1 MNMLFQLTV
10 NAISNDVESVAL
22 QAIEFWTTIS
32 EEEIYRNEEA
42 EELNKESSS
51 MVRLFCYFC
60 DFPTYAC
67 QF

>member
-51 MVRLFCYFC
+51 MVRLVCYFC